1 MSPLCNS
8 IVTIAGYIPA
18 TEKNSRRRRNVKTYR
33 TRRIGGTLAYLVAT
47 LLFVS
52 GLVLVGYSFMIGDP
66 FASAAIAQKPP
77 SNATMTLT
85 VPEMRRVDHVPVY
98 TGVAGDEGALHDGT
112 LHVRGTGFPW
122 QDGANVYIAG
132 HRMGFP
138 GTRSYL
144 VFWDLNTLKNGDKVI
159 LTDSDGTR
167 YTYSVYKSFVVD
179 PDALYVTKPV
189 PGKSVVTLQTC
200 TLPDYSQR
208 LIVRAEL
215 VDVT

>member
-1 MSPLCNS
+1 M
-8 IVTIAGYIPA
+8 
-18 TEKNSRRRRNVKTYR
+18 KTYR

-52 GLVLVGYSFMIGDP
+52 GLTLMGYSFLIDDP
-66 FASAAIAQKPP
+66 FAGAAIAHKPP
-77 SNATMTLT
+77 DNAAMTLT

-98 TGVAGDEGALHDGT
+98 TGTAGDKGALHDGT
-112 LHVRGTGFPW
+112 LHVKGTGFPW
-122 QDGANVYIAG
+122 REGSNVYIAG

-138 GTRSYL
+138 GTKSYL
-144 VFWDLNTLKNGDKVI
+144 VFWDLNTPKNGAKVI
-159 LTDSDGTR
+159 LTDSNGTK
-167 YTYSVYKSFVVD
+167 YTYSVYKSFVVN

-208 LIVRAEL
+208 LIVQAEL
-215 VDVT
+215 ENVS